1 MMPRYLSLSWK
12 ILLLM
17 LSMLLLLLLWFT
29 GLSLLHMNEQ
39 FNRQQ
44 AQRKAQGQQYFEFY
58 NQSSAQQ
65 LLTWL
70 QTHAELQQLHL
81 ADDFNQFA
89 AGLATQLEP
98 LQQNFA
104 VRQLSLFG
112 PQQQLLYRSNAA
124 LPGNSNDIVARTLAE
139 HSPQTLISCDV
150 QCDKLLT
157 LPLLDRHGEVAV
169 LLATT
174 DMTEVLFNLH
184 QALGVEVAI
193 LRDSTDSNSKNN
205 NGRRR
210 FTLLQASDHQLLQQL
225 YQVLPA
231 QFDMTQARRDGLV
244 LTLQQ
249 HSYYLHFIT
258 LDPAGEGAHLL
269 LMLED
274 VSAAVTEN
282 QRYQRRIIAVAGGCF
297 LALLLLITLVT
308 RRISRRIL
316 QLANALPLLARRRYA
331 AFRQQST
338 LRPGLLQDELTT
350 FTESVLTLS
359 HELETLDQQLAENT
373 ASLQQMAMFDQLTGL
388 ANRNMLQYQ
397 LNLALAGLQHQPGY
411 VGLLFLDLDN
421 FKDINNSRSHAVGDL
436 LLIETAQRL
445 KSLAQP
451 SDVVCRFGGD
461 EFAIVLT
468 HISTPE
474 QAEQLAV
481 RVLGLFSTSFT
492 PEQGMVSLSASIGVA
507 CSADAGFAAEELI
520 RRADLAMY
528 QAKHNGRN
536 RCFVFAE
543 QMSADLA
550 NRMQLEA
557 ELRQALAQQQFSLS
571 LQPQIDLISGRLCGF
586 EALLRW
592 QHPQRGMVAP
602 DEFISVLEQAQLMPE
617 VGYWVFERSCQ
628 HCVALKELGL
638 SQMVIAV
645 NLSADQFLDR
655 NLPDNFAAILQKYA
669 LSAGHFELELTES
682 TLVSHVS
689 ETLDVMHRLKAQG
702 FAFAIDDFGTGYSSL
717 NYLKQMPVSTIKIDR
732 SFVMGMLDNPAD
744 YQIVA
749 STIAMVHKLGLK
761 VVAEGVESLAHLQL
775 LQQHSCDFAQ
785 GYYLSRP
792 LPEAQLADFVTYQVL
807 QQQWPASLL
816 P

>member
-1 MMPRYLSLSWK
+1 MPRYLSLSWK

-17 LSMLLLLLLWFT
+17 LSMLLILLLWFT

-39 FNRQQ
+39 FSRQQ
-44 AQRKAQGQQYFEFY
+44 AQRKAQGQQYFQFY
-58 NQSSAQQ
+58 SQSSAQQ

-70 QTHAELQQLHL
+70 QTQAELQQLHL
-81 ADDFNQFA
+81 ADNFDQFA
-89 AGLATQLEP
+89 AGLAFQLEP

-112 PQQQLLYRSNAA
+112 PQQQLLYRSSAA
-124 LPGNSNDIVARTLAE
+124 VPSVSNELVARTLAE
-139 HSPQTLISCDV
+139 QSPQALVSCDV
-150 QCDKLLT
+150 HCDKILT
-157 LPLLDRHGEVAV
+157 LPLLNRHGEVAV
-169 LLATT
+169 LLVST
-174 DMTEVLFNLH
+174 DLTEVLYNLH

-193 LRDSTDSNSKNN
+193 LHDSTDNS
-205 NGRRR
+205 GSQR

-231 QFDMTQARRDGLV
+231 QFDMAQARRDGLV

-249 HSYYLHFIT
+249 HSYYLHFIA
-258 LDPAGEGAHLL
+258 LDPTGTDAHLL

-282 QRYQRRIIAVAGGCF
+282 KHYRQRIIAVAVGCF
-297 LALLLLITLVT
+297 VALLLLIMLVT

-316 QLANALPLLARRRYA
+316 QLANALPLLAKRRYA
-331 AFRQQST
+331 DFRQQST
-338 LRPGLLQDELTT
+338 LPAGLLQDELTT
-350 FTESVLTLS
+350 FTTSVMTLS
-359 HELETLDQQLAENT
+359 HELENLDRQLAENT
-373 ASLQQMAMFDQLTGL
+373 ASLQNMAMFDQLTGL

-397 LNLALAGLQHQPGY
+397 LSLALAALQQQPGY
-411 VGLLFLDLDN
+411 VGLLFLDVDN
-421 FKDINNSRSHAVGDL
+421 FKNINNSRSHAVGDK
-436 LLIETAQRL
+436 LLIETAKRL
-445 KSLAQP
+445 QSLVRPA
-451 SDVVCRFGGD
+451 DIVCRFGGD
-461 EFAIVLT
+461 EFAIVLP
-468 HISTPE
+468 HITAPE
-474 QAEQLAV
+474 HAEQLAAKALAV
-481 RVLGLFSTSFT
+481 FDEQFAL
-492 PEQGMVSLSASIGVA
+492 EQGAVSLSVSIGVA

-528 QAKHNGRN
+528 QAKSNGRN
-536 RCFVFAE
+536 CSFVFAE
-543 QMSADLA
+543 QMSSDLA

-557 ELRQALAQQQFSLS
+557 ELRQAIEQQQFSLS
-571 LQPQIDLISGRLCGF
+571 LQPQVDLISGRLCGF

-592 QHPQRGMVAP
+592 QHPQRGMVPP
-602 DEFISVLEQAQLMPE
+602 DEFISVLEQAQLMTG

-628 HCVALKELGL
+628 HCVTLIQQGL
-638 SQMVIAV
+638 SQVVIAV

-655 NLPDNFAAILQKYA
+655 NLPENFAAILQKYA
-669 LSAGHFELELTES
+669 LNAAHFELELTES
-682 TLVSHVS
+682 TLVSNIN
-689 ETLDVMHRLKAQG
+689 ETLDVMHRLKALG

-717 NYLKQMPVSTIKIDR
+717 NYLKRMPVSTIKIDR

-744 YQIVA
+744 EQIVA

-775 LQQHSCDFAQ
+775 LQRYNCDFAQ

-792 LPEAQLADFVTYQVL
+792 LPETQLVDFVTNQVL
-807 QQQWPASLL
+807 QQKWPASLL